1 MICEAEEEFTVLGE
15 PMSKP
20 GLCEYSSA
28 ALLVD
33 VAALSGCNPA
43 SKS

>member
-1 MICEAEEEFTVLGE
+1 MKLAEEKFTVLGE

-20 GLCEYSSA
+20 GLCEYNSA

-33 VAALSGCNPA
+33 VAALPGGNPT